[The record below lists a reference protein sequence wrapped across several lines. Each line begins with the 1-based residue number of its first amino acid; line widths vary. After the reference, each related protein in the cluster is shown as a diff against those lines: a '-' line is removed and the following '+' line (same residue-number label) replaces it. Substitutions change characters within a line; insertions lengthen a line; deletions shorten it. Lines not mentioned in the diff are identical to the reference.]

1 MNPHFDL
8 SLQFM
13 MLKSAK
19 KKNQL
24 TSRGNKKSSCEK
36 IFKLILLFE
45 SSAKCFTKS
54 QNNQSDHH
62 QPGDNIEYKLQI
74 FFCVVGFCVW
84 KN

>member
-1 MNPHFDL
+1 
-8 SLQFM
+8 
-13 MLKSAK
+13 MLKSTK

-54 QNNQSDHH
+54 QNNESDHH
-62 QPGDNIEYKLQI
+62 LTGRQHRVQI
-74 FFCVVGFCVW
+74 ANFFVVEFCEW